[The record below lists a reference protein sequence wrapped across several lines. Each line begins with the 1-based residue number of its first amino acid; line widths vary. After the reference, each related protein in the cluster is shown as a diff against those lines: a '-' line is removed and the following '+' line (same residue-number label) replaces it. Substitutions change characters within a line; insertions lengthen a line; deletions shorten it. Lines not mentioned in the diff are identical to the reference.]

1 MDRRERSP
9 DEYGALKAALEGWQ
23 AKLWTALPA
32 IIVSYDAAKQT
43 CQCRPTIQALVR
55 DQHGVANW
63 VTLPVLVDVPV
74 LFPGAGGFTL
84 TFPVTAGDEVLVV
97 FSSRC
102 IDGWWQLGDVRPQV
116 ELRMHD
122 LSDGFALLGT
132 RNQTRLLPSLST
144 SAVQL
149 RNDAGDAYVQIT
161 PGKNIDVV
169 TPAAVTATA
178 ASLTATISGS
188 ATVQAA
194 SITLDAA
201 TVTCTGDLAV
211 TGAVT
216 ALSVTAP
223 DVVGSISVT
232 AAGKSLTTHT
242 HSGVQTGSGTS
253 GPPT

>member
-9 DEYGALKAALEGWQ
+9 DEYGVLKAALEGWQ

-32 IIVSYDAAKQT
+32 IIVSYDASKQT
-43 CQCRPTIQALVR
+43 CQCQPTIQALVR
-55 DQHGVANW
+55 DQQGIATW

-102 IDGWWQLGDVRPQV
+102 IDGWWQLGDVRPQA

-149 RNDAGDAYVQIT
+149 RNDAGDAFVQIA
-161 PGKNIDVV
+161 PSKNITVS
-169 TPAAVTATA
+169 TPAAVTVVA
-178 ASLTATISGS
+178 AS
-188 ATVQAA
+188 V
-194 SITLDAA
+194 TLDAP
-201 TVTCTGDLAV
+201 TVTCTGSLAV
-211 TGAVT
+211 TGAITSAV
-216 ALSVTAP
+216 SVTAP
-223 DVVGSISVT
+223 AVVGSSTVT
-232 AAGKSLTTHT
+232 AAGKSLSTHT
-242 HSGVQTGSGTS
+242 HSGVQTGTGTS